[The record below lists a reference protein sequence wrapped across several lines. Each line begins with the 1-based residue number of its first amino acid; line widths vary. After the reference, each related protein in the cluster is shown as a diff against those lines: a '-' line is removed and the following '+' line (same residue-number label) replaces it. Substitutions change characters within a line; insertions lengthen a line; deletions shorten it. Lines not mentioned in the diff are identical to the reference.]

1 MDNNTFGVLGTGEER
16 TLEDMKLQDDFNCQ
30 RATNLLYPPGDGIG
44 VIGSNNEQRSETDTT
59 LQKDYGCVRE
69 GYRMS
74 QTVEMLE
81 PRSSYDM
88 NMLKQFNV
96 GCGESYNSLQARRI
110 ARDRRENYGVPL
122 FIPRRAM
129 ACAGGCGCQGGCGC
143 PNCPYRVRENYCGIG
158 LENGHPYNTSS
169 SVRYLP
175 LR

>member
-16 TLEDMKLQDDFNCQ
+16 TLEDMKLQDVFNCQ

-69 GYRMS
+69 GYRMPE
-74 QTVEMLE
+74 TVQMLE

-96 GCGESYNSLQARRI
+96 GCGESYDTLQGRRI
-110 ARDRRENYGVPL
+110 ARDRRESY
-122 FIPRRAM
+122 IPVKPVVRSFV
-129 ACAGGCGCQGGCGC
+129 CKGCGCQGGCGC
-143 PNCPYRVRENYCGIG
+143 PNCPYRVRENYGAVG
-158 LENGHPYNTSS
+158 LTDGHPYNTSS
-169 SVRYLP
+169 RVRYLP

>member
-16 TLEDMKLQDDFNCQ
+16 TDTDMKLQEVFNCK
-30 RATNLLYPPGDGIG
+30 RSSNILYPSGDGIG

-69 GYRMS
+69 GYRMPVVV
-74 QTVEMLE
+74 QMLE
-81 PRSSYDM
+81 PRTVYDM

-96 GCGESYNSLQARRI
+96 GCGESYDSLQAKRI
-110 ARDRRENYGVPL
+110 ARDRRESYCPMMM
-122 FIPRRAM
+122 RTHAM
-129 ACAGGCGCQGGCGC
+129 ACSGGCGCQGGCGC
-143 PNCPYRVRENYCGIG
+143 PNCPYRVRENYGAVG
-158 LENGHPYNTSS
+158 LTDGHPYNTSS